1 MTVTGRGLAA
11 PQRGRGQPSP
21 SFIPSR
27 DRPEAARGAQAKP
40 STERVRIEG
49 RRPALD
55 RRNINTLWQSRGEVE
70 HIPPDCLPGE
80 GALPVNLTSSGNPAN
95 DQRVTPCHV
104 LPILGEAH
112 TGSSSVQGAKGSGG
126 PLGFQ
131 DTTTGRNMLPT
142 VPVKVKPEGSRQ
154 RERAG
159 QLKTRKGQ
167 I

>member
-1 MTVTGRGLAA
+1 MTVT
-11 PQRGRGQPSP
+11 
-21 SFIPSR
+21 IPSR
-27 DRPEAARGAQAKP
+27 ENRKPQRSAAGGEHRTGEDSGPQARPLIVATT
-40 STERVRIEG
+40 S
-49 RRPALD
+49 
-55 RRNINTLWQSRGEVE
+55 TLWQSRGEVE

-131 DTTTGRNMLPT
+131 GTTTGRNMLPT

>member
-1 MTVTGRGLAA
+1 MTVT
-11 PQRGRGQPSP
+11 
-21 SFIPSR
+21 IPSR
-27 DRPEAARGAQAKP
+27 ENRKPQRSAAEGEHRTGEDSGPQARPLIVATT
-40 STERVRIEG
+40 S
-49 RRPALD
+49 
-55 RRNINTLWQSRGEVE
+55 TLWQSRGEVE

-95 DQRVTPCHV
+95 DQRVTRCHV
-104 LPILGEAH
+104 LPTLGEAH
-112 TGSSSVQGAKGSGG
+112 TGSPSVQGSKGSGV
-126 PLGFQ
+126 PMGFHGI
-131 DTTTGRNMLPT
+131 TPERKIART